1 MSNTWQGSW
10 SYGGLVDS
18 AIYEYYTKVA
28 AASDLENLRYLGRV
42 MIVLDAPCRGSH
54 HLCPAGQT
62 THSRPSVPRS
72 KIICDHCTM
81 QAADLIISVGIDSLL
96 LPELRATT
104 HELLSI
110 LILAVLKDPS
120 FTLDSLDEGVSCF

>member
-1 MSNTWQGSW
+1 MSNIWQGSW

-28 AASDLENLRYLGRV
+28 AALDLEILRYLGRV
-42 MIVLDAPCRGSH
+42 TIVLDAHGRGSH

-81 QAADLIISVGIDSLL
+81 QAANLVIFVGIDSLVL
-96 LPELRATT
+96 LELRVTT

-110 LILAVLKDPS
+110 LAVLRDPS
-120 FTLDSLDEGVSCF
+120 HWT